1 MFLFTVPD
9 DPAPMPLPSYQQS
22 RHDPVQ
28 MDWDG
33 RQSFPAAGAAGLAVK
48 SNCRCRSE
56 SRECRDASE
65 TMAQCYTFAATISRH
80 SAHGGVPKLLRHL
93 YRFANIYGKPRKSMK
108 TKTTFIAAIA
118 TVVILVGCSER
129 DMKRELL
136 SISAKRE
143 NDPATMMLGDA
154 YNSYVKQT
162 FLIDANV
169 ETGII
174 TMANGETAK
183 Y

>member
-1 MFLFTVPD
+1 
-9 DPAPMPLPSYQQS
+9 
-22 RHDPVQ
+22 
-28 MDWDG
+28 
-33 RQSFPAAGAAGLAVK
+33 
-48 SNCRCRSE
+48 
-56 SRECRDASE
+56 
-65 TMAQCYTFAATISRH
+65 
-80 SAHGGVPKLLRHL
+80 
-93 YRFANIYGKPRKSMK
+93 MK

-183 Y
+183 YWFRAHSKTNEKGETLFHLGDGSRIFMSGYFSFTVHLPEEQIESSKELKKFIRANDGVVP